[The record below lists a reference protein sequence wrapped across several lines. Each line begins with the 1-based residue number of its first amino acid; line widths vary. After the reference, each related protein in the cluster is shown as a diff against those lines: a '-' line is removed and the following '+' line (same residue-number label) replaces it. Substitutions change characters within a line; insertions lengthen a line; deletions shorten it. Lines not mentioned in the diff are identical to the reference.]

1 MDPIT
6 GPSAPAA
13 SRRQLLQFSTVTA
26 GEDDSSALDSMAK
39 MYLKVPGSLNNIQ
52 FDLPMEIF
60 ANEVTETRSG
70 FDNILMVQE
79 LQMQQTVISV
89 DPADYITKRVHR
101 LDGRPIIAN
110 KKFDY
115 DRRTFVENKKDYDF
129 EATFQEQLSVVDIQF
144 SDCKNT
150 IVHIDYIVLTGANL
164 ECHTKAYCYNDD
176 KKSISPEIINA
187 FVEHYGHTKPGME
200 MHT

>member
-13 SRRQLLQFSTVTA
+13 SRRQSLQFSTVTA

-39 MYLKVPGSLNNIQ
+39 MYLKKQ
-52 FDLPMEIF
+52 
-60 ANEVTETRSG
+60 
-70 FDNILMVQE
+70 
-79 LQMQQTVISV
+79 ISV
-89 DPADYITKRVHR
+89 DPADYITKRVYR